1 MKQLHVYEKYSRHWP
16 AIAIVSAIL
25 AIILWGAYM
34 FTGNVLVEGYL
45 RFAAFCFFTLSLLS
59 FLKVK
64 DGRMQINFI
73 VDENGG
79 LKLDYLV
86 RGKNIGH
93 DAFDLNEFEAVD
105 INEMPNRTIYNDFA
119 RSDRSVRFK
128 RKESEDWLYLTEVNG
143 RVIPLDKKSAKLA
156 ADFLNDFIH

>member
-1 MKQLHVYEKYSRHWP
+1 MKQLQVYEKYSRHWP
-16 AIAIVSAIL
+16 VIAIVSAIL
-25 AIILWGAYM
+25 AAILWGAYM
-34 FTGNVLVEGYL
+34 LTGNVLVEGYL
-45 RFAAFCFFTLSLLS
+45 RFAAFCFFALSLLS

-64 DGRMQINFI
+64 DGRIQINFI

-86 RGKNIGH
+86 RDKNIGH
-93 DAFDLNEFEAVD
+93 DAFDLNQFEAVE

-119 RSDRSVRFK
+119 KSDHSVRFK
-128 RKESEDWLYLTEVNG
+128 RKESKEWLYLTEVNG
-143 RVIPLDKKSAKLA
+143 RVIPLDKKNANLA